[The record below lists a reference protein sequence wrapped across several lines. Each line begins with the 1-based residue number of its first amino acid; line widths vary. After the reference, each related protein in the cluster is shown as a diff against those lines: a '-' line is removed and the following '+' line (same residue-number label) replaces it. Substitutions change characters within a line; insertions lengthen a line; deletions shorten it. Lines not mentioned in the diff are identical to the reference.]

1 MKWAV
6 LFLSINQVFAK
17 ETILS
22 LSNCPRTCKNGAGKR
37 CWRCWGTRRRPWR
50 TCPRCPMFLPPLLR
64 SVLTMKNQFKTF
76 TLFFQIQR
84 IARVAPSSIPHTS
97 TASTTVTL
105 PNSKTTYTF
114 PKGSNFMANISFI
127 MNDPKHFV
135 DPDKFNPE
143 RFINENGK
151 KVSPGQKYSWA
162 TLILT
167 CQVCQE

>member
-1 MKWAV
+1 MQERCRQEVLEVLGDEKAAV
-6 LFLSINQVFAK
+6 ADMPKMPYVLATIAEVGLDNK
-17 ETILS
+17 EPI
-22 LSNCPRTCKNGAGKR
+22 PF
-37 CWRCWGTRRRPWR
+37 P
-50 TCPRCPMFLPPLLR
+50 
-64 SVLTMKNQFKTF
+64 TF
-76 TLFFQIQR
+76 FFQIQR

-97 TASTTVTL
+97 TASTMVTL

-151 KVSPGQKYSWA
+151 
-162 TLILT
+162 
-167 CQVCQE
+167 

>member
-1 MKWAV
+1 MQERCRQEVVEVLGDEKAAV
-6 LFLSINQVFAK
+6 ADMPKMPFVLATIAEVGLDNK
-17 ETILS
+17 EPS
-22 LSNCPRTCKNGAGKR
+22 
-37 CWRCWGTRRRPWR
+37 
-50 TCPRCPMFLPPLLR
+50 
-64 SVLTMKNQFKTF
+64 TF
-76 TLFFQIQR
+76 PGFFQIQR

-151 KVSPGQKYSWA
+151 
-162 TLILT
+162 
-167 CQVCQE
+167 